1 MSDKFTKPATFDELL
16 ERYHAMTPEEREAA
30 AAESRERSDR
40 EYAEQRARSRIEAA
54 HKLSDLGVR
63 FSSRTFDSFNCPPG
77 DAKARDIVC
86 NLDIEAGIWLYG
98 PPGNGKTHLIA
109 AKINAANE
117 LGIAASFTTAQFL
130 IDRIKQS
137 YRGDR
142 LKDGEIDV
150 IDRYSKVPILALD
163 DLDKVE
169 FTSHTSQRIYAL
181 VNRRYENNL
190 PLLVSSNN
198 TPADL
203 GARWHH
209 QGLDDTIAAA
219 ILDRMREMC
228 GLFVEVKGRSQ
239 RGVVA

>member
-1 MSDKFTKPATFDELL
+1 MSDEFAKPATFAEVL
-16 ERYHAMTPEEREAA
+16 ERYNAMTPQEREAA
-30 AAESRERSDR
+30 ATAARNRSARD
-40 EYAEQRARSRIEAA
+40 YAQQLAQQRIDAA
-54 HKLSDLGVR
+54 HRLSDLGAR
-63 FSSRTFDSFNCPPG
+63 FTSRTFDTFNCPPG

-86 NLDIEAGIWLYG
+86 NLDVDAGAWLYG

-203 GARWHH
+203 GERWHH

-228 GLFVEVKGRSQ
+228 RLFVEVKGRSQ
-239 RGVVA
+239 RGIA